1 MTNIAI
7 IESQSLLQE
16 SYKLILETQSFYNV
30 IVQGVN
36 YTELQKADQHLD
48 VILLD
53 IPNFI
58 HYCEDTERSFQS
70 PETQMIVLAQ
80 RGEERRVIDV
90 MNEGVYGFLFEE
102 MEANELLQAVRQVLN
117 HKFYI
122 HGQATHHLLTH
133 SHQLLEEK
141 KQNLHQEPPSCPLT
155 KRPFQVLQYIAEG
168 LSNQEIAA
176 KVHISD
182 KTVKNHVY
190 DILDT
195 LDVRNR
201 TEAVIKAIQSG
212 WITIPKV

>member
-1 MTNIAI
+1 
-7 IESQSLLQE
+7 
-16 SYKLILETQSFYNV
+16 
-30 IVQGVN
+30 
-36 YTELQKADQHLD
+36 
-48 VILLD
+48 
-53 IPNFI
+53 
-58 HYCEDTERSFQS
+58 YCEDTERSFQS

-133 SHQLLEEK
+133 SHQLLEENI
-141 KQNLHQEPPSCPLT
+141 QDLHQVLSFYPLT
-155 KRPFQVLQYIAEG
+155 KRPFHVLQYIEEG

-176 KVHISD
+176 KVHIND
-182 KTVKNHVY
+182 KPVKNHVY

-212 WITIPKV
+212 WITI